1 MVIISRLM
9 KRRHI
14 VFFVTLFFLLG
25 VPAYAYADPTSVS
38 FLQILFPMLAAVWAM
53 FLIFAKR
60 IRTAVAGFVRKL
72 SGSKTDE
79 PAA

>member
-1 MVIISRLM
+1 M
-9 KRRHI
+9 KRGHI

-25 VPAYAYADPTSVS
+25 IPAHAYADPTSIS

-60 IRTAVAGFVRKL
+60 IRAAVTNFIRKL
-72 SGSKTDE
+72 SGVED
-79 PAA
+79 